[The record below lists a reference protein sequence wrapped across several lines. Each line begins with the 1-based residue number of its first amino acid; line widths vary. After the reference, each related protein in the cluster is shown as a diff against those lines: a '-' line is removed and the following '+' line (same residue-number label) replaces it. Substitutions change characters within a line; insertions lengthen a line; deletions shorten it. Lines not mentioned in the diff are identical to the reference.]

1 MGRLP
6 MKEQLCTLII
16 TLLLTILLLLPHLLP
31 MPQLPQY
38 TTLAQPSTTL
48 VLSTWLLVTMLL
60 CMPQHPS
67 MCQFINPRSAPWPS
81 ERLDDSEVISFV
93 GCIAVSSYNLLF
105 IIHYLLV
112 ISHLCSVA
120 NSHCYFCAKK

>member
-1 MGRLP
+1 

-16 TLLLTILLLLPHLLP
+16 TLLLTILLLLLLINLLLSQYTSLLLPHLLP

-67 MCQFINPRSAPWPS
+67 MCQFINPRSAPWHS
-81 ERLDDSEVISFV
+81 ERLDVREVISFV
-93 GCIAVSSYNLLF
+93 GCNAVSSYNLLF
-105 IIHYLLV
+105 ISY
-112 ISHLCSVA
+112 
-120 NSHCYFCAKK
+120 

>member
-1 MGRLP
+1 

-16 TLLLTILLLLPHLLP
+16 TLLLTILLLLLLINLLLSQYTSLLLPHLLP

-38 TTLAQPSTTL
+38 TTLAQPSTTLAQPSTTL

-67 MCQFINPRSAPWPS
+67 MCQFINPRSAPWHS

-93 GCIAVSSYNLLF
+93 GCNAVSSYNLLF
-105 IIHYLLV
+105 ISY
-112 ISHLCSVA
+112 
-120 NSHCYFCAKK
+120 